1 MITKGYNERLKDIDT
16 EKRSVAGYFAIF
28 DNVDMDGDV
37 IERGSFRKSIQE
49 RGPEGKQLIKY
60 LLDHDRTKAIGKITK
75 LEEDTKG
82 LYFEAKIGTHSLGND
97 FIEML
102 KSDLINQAS
111 IGFKTIK
118 EQFDQTKKANRIKE
132 VMLYEGSS
140 VTFLGANP
148 EAGTTWF
155 KSWDDAMDYL
165 SKFEKFLRTSN
176 ATDET
181 IQKIETQLKSL
192 LAILKPEITTSK
204 AIEADKTSINLNDFK
219 KTLVEQWKI

>member
-1 MITKGYNERLKDIDT
+1 MITKGYNEKLTDIDT
-16 EKRSVAGYFAIF
+16 ERRSVAGYFAMF
-28 DNVDMDGDV
+28 DNIDMDGDI
-37 IERGSFRKSIQE
+37 IERGSFTKTIQE
-49 RGPEGKQLIKY
+49 RGPQGKQLIKY

-75 LEEDTKG
+75 LEEDSKG

-97 FIEML
+97 FVEML

-148 EAGTTWF
+148 EAGRTWF
-155 KSWDDAMDYL
+155 KSWNEALDYL
-165 SKFEKFLRTSN
+165 NGLEKFIRNSN

-181 IQKIETQLKSL
+181 IEKLETQLKSL
-192 LAILKPEITTSK
+192 LVVLKPEPSTST
-204 AIEADKTSINLNDFK
+204 IEAEKTSINLIDFK
-219 KTLVEQWKI
+219 KTLVETWKI

>member
-1 MITKGYNERLKDIDT
+1 MITKGYNEKLTDIDT
-16 EKRSVAGYFAIF
+16 ERRSVAGYFAIF
-28 DNVDMDGDV
+28 DNIDMDGDI
-37 IERGSFRKSIQE
+37 IERGSFTKTIQE
-49 RGPEGKQLIKY
+49 RGPQGKQLIKY

-75 LEEDTKG
+75 LEEDSKG

-97 FIEML
+97 FVEML

-118 EQFDQTKKANRIKE
+118 DQFDQTKKANRIKE

-155 KSWDDAMDYL
+155 KSWNEAFDYL
-165 SKFEKFLRTSN
+165 NGLEKFIQTSN

-181 IQKIETQLKSL
+181 LQKLEIQFKSL
-192 LAILKPEITTSK
+192 LAVLKPEITTSTV
-204 AIEADKTSINLNDFK
+204 EAEKTITLNDFK